1 MVSLPFVLVLDLIMK
16 LIQLLFRGYER
27 NLPRPSKSDT
37 LPYMT
42 VLIYDPHLAF
52 SLSPPIAIP

>member
-27 NLPRPSKSDT
+27 NLPCPSKSDT
-37 LPYMT
+37 PPYMT
-42 VLIYDPHLAF
+42 VLIYDPHLVF
-52 SLSPPIAIP
+52 SLTLPIAIP